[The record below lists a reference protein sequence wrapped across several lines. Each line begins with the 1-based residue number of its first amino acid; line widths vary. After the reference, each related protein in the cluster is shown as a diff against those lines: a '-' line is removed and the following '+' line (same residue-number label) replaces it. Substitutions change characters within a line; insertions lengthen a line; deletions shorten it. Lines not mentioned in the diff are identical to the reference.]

1 MADFDSDFSNES
13 KFEGINNLE
22 EDIKR
27 YKQLIDKGELYNSLE
42 AIEDLIN
49 SCQENELFED
59 GIYFIERLLEVSPY
73 NSEYWLKKGIL
84 LNNIF
89 ESEPALECF
98 ERALSLNPADPE
110 IYIEKGIEERTRRAK
125 ELRE

>member
-1 MADFDSDFSNES
+1 MPDFDSDFSSDN
-13 KFEGINNLE
+13 KFEDIHNLE

-27 YKQLIDKGELYNSLE
+27 YKQLIDKGEIYNSLE
-42 AIEDLIN
+42 SIEDLIS

-59 GIYFIERLLEVSPY
+59 GIYFVDRLLEVSPY

-89 ESEPALECF
+89 ESERF
-98 ERALSLNPADPE
+98 RMF
-110 IYIEKGIEERTRRAK
+110 
-125 ELRE
+125 